1 MRKKYLKNIEPA
13 DSKKY
18 RVKGCNEDEFG
29 IMTGLRLRFSF
40 RDRLRILMGGVVA
53 VGITVVIDQPATPIR
68 TTHSCEL
75 Q

>member
-1 MRKKYLKNIEPA
+1 MRRKYLKNIEPA

-18 RVKGCNEDEFG
+18 RVKGYKEDEFG
-29 IMTGLRLRFSF
+29 IMTGLIIRFSF

-53 VGITVVIDQPATPIR
+53 VGITVVIDQPAAPIK
-68 TTHSCEL
+68 TNHSCEL

>member
-1 MRKKYLKNIEPA
+1 MRKKYLNNIEPA

-18 RVKGCNEDEFG
+18 RVKGDDQDTFG
-29 IMTGLRLRFSF
+29 IMTGVLIRFSF

-53 VGITVVIDQPATPIR
+53 VGITVVIDQPAAPIR